1 MKLTP
6 EEVLKIARLA
16 RLKLQEAD
24 LEKFATQLS
33 SILTYV
39 ERLNQLDTS
48 KIEATAH
55 AVEIPTPLREDEMV
69 PYREQ
74 ELSLQNAPA
83 REGPFFKVPKV
94 I

>member
-1 MKLTP
+1 MKLSP

-16 RLKLQEAD
+16 RLRLHAAD
-24 LEKFATQLS
+24 VEKFSSQLS

-39 ERLNQLDTS
+39 EKLNQLDTS

-55 AVEIPTPLREDEMV
+55 AVEIPTPFRADITAR
-69 PYREQ
+69 YTDQ
-74 ELSLQNAPA
+74 ELSLNNAPA
-83 REGPFFKVPKV
+83 RDGNFFKVPKV